1 MIPGPALTF
10 GGLGVYSHL
19 VEFFRNPIS
28 TMIDYEQR
36 FGQLSGVLST
46 VPDGKKG
53 FVFAFGADYNREV
66 FSNPKH
72 YHSSVMLNIRDKS
85 VQNLSRGLTFMNG
98 DEHLSKRRLIM
109 PAFHKHYIE
118 NYRHDMVIIT
128 QEMLSR
134 WHTGATLDIS
144 KTCHNLTAK
153 IAIKTLFGLDSEG
166 EGHEMSTLIAEW
178 MSLATSPL
186 LRVIPLDLPFSPMR
200 RLRNVSHKL
209 EALML
214 DLIQRKRETA
224 HQDKDILATLIN
236 TVDED
241 GNRLTDD
248 EILGQVNVLFL
259 AGHETSGNALTWTLF
274 LLSQFPEILQDALDE
289 IASVLDGTAPSID
302 QLGQLTF
309 LEHIIKESMRILPPV
324 VWIQRIVA
332 EPVILQG
339 HQLGKGSTLILSHYM
354 THQNPDVYSNPH
366 QFNPYRWQTL
376 KPAPYEYMAFSA
388 GPRMCIGAGFAMME
402 MKIVLAMILQCYQL
416 ELVPQAQVDR
426 HVTVTLS
433 PKNGILMVVKSRK
446 HSLKVNRPLGD
457 IHELVTLN

>member
-1 MIPGPALTF
+1 
-10 GGLGVYSHL
+10 
-19 VEFFRNPIS
+19 
-28 TMIDYEQR
+28 
-36 FGQLSGVLST
+36 
-46 VPDGKKG
+46 
-53 FVFAFGADYNREV
+53 
-66 FSNPKH
+66 
-72 YHSSVMLNIRDKS
+72 
-85 VQNLSRGLTFMNG
+85 MNG
-98 DEHLSKRRLIM
+98 DEHLNKRRLIM

-118 NYRHDMVIIT
+118 NYRHDMVTIT
-128 QEMLSR
+128 QEMLSQ
-134 WHTGATLDIS
+134 WHIGATLDIS
-144 KTCHNLTAK
+144 QTCHNLTAK

-166 EGHEMSTLIAEW
+166 EGHEMSALIAEW

-259 AGHETSGNALTWTLF
+259 AGHETSGNTLTWTLF

-289 IASVLDGTAPSID
+289 IDSDLGGNAPSIE

-332 EPVILQG
+332 EPVVLQG